1 MKKYILLAAA
11 ACMALPAAALDPL
24 GAYHTKPPEGCID
37 KNAEQEEL
45 ELADLIQISLCTNP
59 SLSAQY
65 MGVKASEAA
74 VGSSRS
80 QYLPSVTVTGTGN
93 ITGERLEH
101 QDYVQ
106 GEPYQAKAEAA
117 WLLFDF
123 GGRGARIDATKA
135 YFKAADYTYNAALQ
149 ELVLSVQT
157 AYLNLLAAHESW
169 TSAKASLATYKQS
182 YTEAQKRYK
191 LGMVSLSD
199 KLQAQTQYEQASLTV
214 VQAENLINQYKG
226 SLAVLLN
233 LSPDTEIK
241 LAKPVHDK
249 KFLQIENNDIKS
261 LMQTAL
267 KERPE
272 IKSAQSSAEAGKAN
286 LHTAK
291 TNALPTISAIA
302 SVAYND
308 NWKHSNPY
316 ATDNAAGLRLS
327 WPLFTGFSNW
337 YGIQKASFE
346 YKQAQRNMDA
356 IKLQVENEVWSA
368 YHNYTTAVRS
378 YEISQTILASA
389 EENHRVAFRYYEV
402 GKGDI
407 LNLLSAVSQLADA
420 RQNKITAFYG
430 VLRNKASLY
439 RSIGKY

>member
-1 MKKYILLAAA
+1 MKKYILLLAAC
-11 ACMALPAAALDPL
+11 CMALPGAALDPL
-24 GAYHTKPPEGCID
+24 GAYRTRPPEGCID
-37 KNAEQEEL
+37 KNVAEEEL

-65 MGVKASEAA
+65 MGVKATEAA
-74 VGSSRS
+74 VGASRS

-157 AYLNLLAAHESW
+157 AYLNLLAAQESY

-182 YTEAQKRYK
+182 YNEAKKRYT

-214 VQAENLINQYKG
+214 VQTENQINQYKG

-233 LSPDTEIK
+233 LPPDTEVK
-241 LAKPVHDK
+241 LAKPEHDK
-249 KFLQIENNDIKS
+249 KFLQIENDDIKW

-267 KERPE
+267 QERPE
-272 IKSAQSSAEAGKAN
+272 IKSAQSSSEASKAN
-286 LHTAK
+286 LYTAK
-291 TNALPTISAIA
+291 TNALPSVSAVA
-302 SVAYND
+302 SASYND

-316 ATDNAAGLRLS
+316 AADNSAGLRLS
-327 WPLFTGFSNW
+327 WPLFTGFSNT
-337 YGIQKASFE
+337 YNIQKASFE
-346 YKQAQRNMDA
+346 YKQAQRNTDA
-356 IKLQVENEVWSA
+356 LKLQVENEVWKS
-368 YHNYTTAVRS
+368 YQNYKTAVRS

-402 GKGDI
+402 GKTDI
-407 LNLLSAVSQLADA
+407 INLLSAVAQLADA

-430 VLRNKASLY
+430 VLLNKANLY